1 MTWRECIGSAR
12 GRLTIVFCL
21 AVVLS
26 MVLFMPYYYQE
37 IIGPKVGIL
46 LNDPVLN
53 FFTPVD
59 WSNAVFFILT
69 VALIQTLTLYYG
81 NAEVFLTGLM
91 SFCVVNILRVIS
103 MYVITLEPPADMI
116 LLIDPISASLVYP
129 EQAFAKDL
137 FFSGHVSSMMILVY
151 IERSR
156 VWYLIKIA
164 ATVLMA
170 LFLAWQHVHY
180 SVDLVVAP
188 LATYAVFLGV
198 RRFIRSIPAPK
209 PISGEKTGIIGLN
222 EHLK

>member
-1 MTWRECIGSAR
+1 LA
-12 GRLTIVFCL
+12 IVFSV
-21 AVVLS
+21 AVILS
-26 MVLFMPYYYQE
+26 MVLFVPYYYQE

-46 LNDPVLN
+46 LNDPILN
-53 FFTPVD
+53 FFTPID

-69 VALIQTLTLYYG
+69 VALIQTLAMYLG
-81 NAEVFLTGLM
+81 NAEVFLVGVM
-91 SFCVVNILRVIS
+91 SFCVVNIIRAIS

-129 EQAFAKDL
+129 EKAFAKDL

-151 IERSR
+151 IERNR
-156 VWYLIKIA
+156 VWYLVKIA

-188 LATYAVFLGV
+188 FATYLVFLGV
-198 RRFIRSIPAPK
+198 RRFVRTIPA
-209 PISGEKTGIIGLN
+209 SKTVA
-222 EHLK
+222 

>member
-1 MTWRECIGSAR
+1 MDLTWRECVGSNR
-12 GRLTIVFCL
+12 GRLAIVFSM
-21 AVVLS
+21 AVILS

-53 FFTPVD
+53 LFTPID

-69 VALIQTLTLYYG
+69 AALIQTMVMYSG
-81 NAEVFLTGLM
+81 NAEVFLTGVT
-91 SFCVVNILRVIS
+91 SFCVVNILRTIS
-103 MYVITLEPPADMI
+103 MYIITLEPPADMI

-129 EQAFAKDL
+129 EKAFAKDL

-151 IERSR
+151 IERNR
-156 VWYLIKIA
+156 VWYLVKIV

-180 SVDLVVAP
+180 SVDLIAAP
-188 LATYAVFLGV
+188 FATYLVFLGV
-198 RRFIRSIPAPK
+198 RRFVRTIPVKK
-209 PISGEKTGIIGLN
+209 PAS
-222 EHLK
+222 

>member
-1 MTWRECIGSAR
+1 MDLTWRECIGSTR
-12 GRLTIVFCL
+12 GRLAMVFSL
-21 AVVLS
+21 AVIS
-26 MVLFMPYYYQE
+26 AMVLFMPYYYQE

-53 FFTPVD
+53 FFTPID

-69 VALIQTLTLYYG
+69 VALIQTLAMYFG
-81 NAEVFLTGLM
+81 NAEVFLTGIM
-91 SFCVVNILRVIS
+91 SFCVVNIIRAIS
-103 MYVITLEPPADMI
+103 MYIITLEPPADMI

-129 EQAFAKDL
+129 EKAFAKDL

-151 IERSR
+151 IERNR
-156 VWYLIKIA
+156 VWYLVKIA

-188 LATYAVFLGV
+188 VATYLVFLGV
-198 RRFIRSIPAPK
+198 RRFVRTIPA
-209 PISGEKTGIIGLN
+209 SKTVA
-222 EHLK
+222 